1 MLHVIRNLFSLI
13 GFIAV
18 VLAIFAAV
26 KMAPMMQ
33 AFDEFDEKAID
44 VYGDMITTLLE
55 TGNAAEATVWK
66 FQVEEGLSVED
77 VDETVKAVAN
87 ELNIKNVGEL
97 PLSSQVEAMSGKKS
111 RFFKIYMFCNA
122 LTAAQMLDYSD
133 AYSAYLPCRV
143 SLVEDKQ
150 GKLWLYSLNMDAMIY
165 GGKPL
170 PAALKEEAM
179 GVKKIILEILNRGAE
194 GDF

>member
-1 MLHVIRNLFSLI
+1 MLYALRNLFALV
-13 GFIAV
+13 GFVAIV
-18 VLAIFAAV
+18 VIIYGIV
-26 KMAPMMQ
+26 KLEPMMQ
-33 AFDEFDEKAID
+33 AFDTFDERAID
-44 VYGDMITTLLE
+44 VYSEMMTKVIE

-66 FQVEEGLSVED
+66 VAVNEDLSAEDVEETMLV
-77 VDETVKAVAN
+77 VAN
-87 ELNIKNVGEL
+87 EHNIKNVGEL
-97 PLSSQVEAMSGKKS
+97 PLSAEVEAMSGKKS

-122 LTAAQMLDYSD
+122 MTAAMMLDYSD

-165 GGKPL
+165 GGTPL
-170 PAALKEEAM
+170 PSPLKEEAI
-179 GVKKIILEILNRGAE
+179 GVKTIILDIMNRGAE

>member
-1 MLHVIRNLFSLI
+1 MFYALRNLFALI
-13 GFIAV
+13 GFIV
-18 VLAIFAAV
+18 IVLVIYGTV
-26 KMAPMMQ
+26 KMGPAMQ
-33 AFDEFDEKAID
+33 SFDSFDEKAID
-44 VYGDMITTLLE
+44 VYSEMITKVLE

-66 FQVEEGLSVED
+66 VPVNEDLSAEDVEE
-77 VDETVKAVAN
+77 TMKFVAN
-87 ELNIKNVGEL
+87 EHNIKNVGEL
-97 PLSSQVEAMSGKKS
+97 PLSAEVEAMSGKKS

-122 LTAAQMLDYSD
+122 MTAAQMLEYSD

-165 GGKPL
+165 GGTPL
-170 PAALKEEAM
+170 PAALKEEAI
-179 GVKKIILEILNRGAE
+179 GVKTIILDIMNRGAE

>member
-1 MLHVIRNLFSLI
+1 MFYALRNLFALV
-13 GFIAV
+13 GFIAI
-18 VLAIFAAV
+18 VLAIYATV
-26 KMAPMMQ
+26 KMGPMMQ
-33 AFDEFDEKAID
+33 AFDSFDERAID
-44 VYGDMITTLLE
+44 VYSEMMNKVLE

-66 FQVEEGLSVED
+66 VPVNEDLSAEDVEE
-77 VDETVKAVAN
+77 TMKFVAN
-87 ELNIKNVGEL
+87 EHNIKNVGEL
-97 PLSSQVEAMSGKKS
+97 PLSEQVEAMSGKKS

-122 LTAAQMLDYSD
+122 MTAAQMLEYSD

-165 GGKPL
+165 GGTPL
-170 PAALKEEAM
+170 PTALKEEAE
-179 GVKKIILEILNRGAE
+179 GVKTIILDIMNRGAE

>member
-1 MLHVIRNLFSLI
+1 MFYVLRNLFALV
-13 GFIAV
+13 GFA
-18 VLAIFAAV
+18 AIIFIIYSAV
-26 KMAPMMQ
+26 KMEPMMR
-33 AFDEFDEKAID
+33 AFDSFDERAID
-44 VYGDMITTLLE
+44 VYSEMVAKVLE

-66 FQVEEGLSVED
+66 VQVNEGLSAGDVE
-77 VDETVKAVAN
+77 ETMKFVAN
-87 ELNIKNVGEL
+87 EHNIKNVGEL
-97 PLSSQVEAMSGKKS
+97 PLSSEVEAISGQKS

-122 LTAAQMLDYSD
+122 MTAAQMLEYSD

-150 GKLWLYSLNMDAMIY
+150 GRLWLYSLNMDAMIY

-170 PAALKEEAM
+170 PSALKEEAI
-179 GVKKIILEILNRGAE
+179 GVKTIILDIMNRGAE

>member
-1 MLHVIRNLFSLI
+1 MFYALRNLFALVGFVAIVLI
-13 GFIAV
+13 IYAT
-18 VLAIFAAV
+18 V
-26 KMAPMMQ
+26 KMEPMMQ
-33 AFDEFDEKAID
+33 AFDSFDEKAID
-44 VYGDMITTLLE
+44 VYSEMINKLLE

-66 FQVEEGLSVED
+66 VPVNEGLSAEVVE
-77 VDETVKAVAN
+77 ETMKFVAN
-87 ELNIKNVGEL
+87 EHNINNAGEL
-97 PLSSQVEAMSGKKS
+97 PLSAQVEAMSGKKS
-111 RFFKIYMFCNA
+111 RFFKIYIFCNA
-122 LTAAQMLDYSD
+122 MTAAQMLEYSD

-170 PAALKEEAM
+170 PPALKEEAI
-179 GVKKIILEILNRGAE
+179 GVKTIILDIMNRGAK

>member
-1 MLHVIRNLFSLI
+1 MFYALRNLFALI

-18 VLAIFAAV
+18 VLAIYGAV
-26 KMAPMMQ
+26 KMSPMMET
-33 AFDEFDEKAID
+33 FDTFDEKAMD
-44 VYGDMITTLLE
+44 VYGDMMTTLME

-66 FQVEEGLSVED
+66 VPVEDGLTVED
-77 VDETVKAVAN
+77 VEIALRAVAN

-97 PLSSQVEAMSGKKS
+97 PLSAQVEAMSGKKS

-122 LTAAQMLDYSD
+122 LTAAQMLEYSD
-133 AYSAYLPCRV
+133 AYAAYLPCRV

-170 PAALKEEAM
+170 PPALKEEAM
-179 GVKKIILEILNRGAE
+179 GVKKIILEIMNRGAE

>member
-1 MLHVIRNLFSLI
+1 MFYALRNLFSLI
-13 GFIAV
+13 GLAV
-18 VLAIFAAV
+18 VVVAIYAAV
-26 KMAPMMQ
+26 TFAPMMK
-33 AFDEFDEKAID
+33 AFNSFDEKAIG
-44 VYGDMITTLLE
+44 VYGEMMQVLLE

-66 FQVEEGLSVED
+66 VPVEDDLTVED
-77 VDETVKAVAN
+77 VEVAIRAVAN

-97 PLSSQVEAMSGKKS
+97 PLSAQVEAMTGNKS

-143 SLVEDKQ
+143 SLVEDKE

-170 PAALKEEAM
+170 PPALKEEAM
-179 GVKKIILEILNRGAE
+179 GVKKIILEILHRGAE

>member
-1 MLHVIRNLFSLI
+1 MFYALRNLFALI
-13 GFIAV
+13 GFIAIV
-18 VLAIFAAV
+18 VAIYAAV

-33 AFDEFDEKAID
+33 AFDEFDEKAMG

-66 FQVEEGLSVED
+66 VPVEDGLTVED
-77 VDETVKAVAN
+77 VEIALRAVAN

-97 PLSSQVEAMSGKKS
+97 PLSAQVEAMSGKKS

-122 LTAAQMLDYSD
+122 LTAAQMLEYSD

-170 PAALKEEAM
+170 PPALKEEAM

>member
-1 MLHVIRNLFSLI
+1 MFHALRNLFSLI
-13 GFIAV
+13 GIIAV
-18 VLAIFAAV
+18 VLAIYAAV
-26 KMAPMMQ
+26 KMAPIMQ
-33 AFDEFDEKAID
+33 AFDEFDEKAMD
-44 VYGDMITTLLE
+44 VYGDMIATLLE

-66 FQVEEGLSVED
+66 FQVEEGLSIED
-77 VDETVKAVAN
+77 VDETLKAVAN

-97 PLSSQVEAMSGKKS
+97 PLSAQVEAMSGKKS

-122 LTAAQMLDYSD
+122 LTAAQMLEYSD

-150 GKLWLYSLNMDAMIY
+150 GRLWLYSLNMDAMIY

-179 GVKKIILEILNRGAE
+179 GVKKILLEILNRGAE

>member
-1 MLHVIRNLFSLI
+1 MFYALRNLFALL

-18 VLAIFAAV
+18 VIAIYAAV
-26 KMAPMMQ
+26 KMAPMIQ
-33 AFDEFDEKAID
+33 TFDTFDDKAVG
-44 VYGDMITTLLE
+44 VYGDMMSTLLE

-66 FQVEEGLSVED
+66 VPVEDGLTVED
-77 VDETVKAVAN
+77 VDTAMKTVAN

-97 PLSSQVEAMSGKKS
+97 PLSSQVEAMTGNKS

-122 LTAAQMLDYSD
+122 LTAAQMLEYSD
-133 AYSAYLPCRV
+133 AYSAYLPCRI

-170 PAALKEEAM
+170 PAALKKEAM
-179 GVKKIILEILNRGAE
+179 GVKKIILEIMNRGAE